1 MSETNLGAG
10 CALWAQCATS
20 AFRRIISIY
29 QTLGPFFLVHFRG
42 QNPESFTA
50 GLSNQ
55 MEPSPFSEKGN
66 SGRAGTRIWVCA
78 LQVRDPSAPDDLS
91 SGVWDGVRHLLEH

>member
-1 MSETNLGAG
+1 M
-10 CALWAQCATS
+10 WAQCAIS

-42 QNPESFTA
+42 QNPESLTA

-55 MEPSPFSEKGN
+55 MEPSPFREKGD
-66 SGRAGTRIWVCA
+66 SGGAGTRIWVRA
-78 LQVRDPSAPDDLS
+78 FQARDPSAPNDLS
-91 SGVWDGVRHLLEH
+91 SGVWDGLRHLLEH

>member
-1 MSETNLGAG
+1 MSETNLRAG
-10 CALWAQCATS
+10 CGLWAQCAIS

-42 QNPESFTA
+42 QNPENLAA

-55 MEPSPFSEKGN
+55 MEPCPFREKGD
-66 SGRAGTRIWVCA
+66 SGGARKRTWVCA
-78 LQVRDPSAPDDLS
+78 PQARDPSAPNDLS
-91 SGVWDGVRHLLEH
+91 SGV